1 MIILTG
7 TTGNLGSRVLKS
19 ILARKLI
26 PPSQLIIST
35 SNPDKAPDFV
45 KESGAEIRKGDFLN
59 PASLVETFR
68 GGEVLF
74 LVSFP
79 SPSVERW
86 EYHRAA
92 IDAAKVVGVK
102 TVIYTSLMFGGETG
116 MKSVAGVQQAH
127 IKTVDYLVNSGL
139 DYIVIREGIY
149 AESWWLYA
157 GFLKFDRND
166 ASKAPI
172 EFVMPGDGEMAW
184 VTWDDLGEATA
195 TIMANYKEYIGQTI
209 RLTGSRTA
217 TMKQVATLLEEKSGR
232 PVEVRIVSPEEAA
245 RYHKERKVASP
256 FYIDSWSGWFSGIK
270 GGECAVVDPTLERI
284 LGRKPRGIEEM
295 ADQLFGKA

>member
-184 VTWDDLGEATA
+184 
-195 TIMANYKEYIGQTI
+195 KEYIGQTI